1 VIDIAVLAPPW
12 GGIDYHFDSFD
23 LKTMITS
30 GNGIELVQKVSQI
43 TSNIIFI
50 IPKNTKLKQLYEIS
64 ALTNLPMR
72 IQRVSLHE
80 KLKMLVVYYG
90 EFFQRF

>member
-1 VIDIAVLAPPW
+1 LAPPW
-12 GGIDYHFDSFD
+12 GGIDYNSNSFD
-23 LKTMITS
+23 LETMITS

-43 TSNIIFI
+43 TSKIIFI

-64 ALTNLPMR
+64 SLTNLPIR

-90 EFFQRF
+90 DFFQQF

>member
-1 VIDIAVLAPPW
+1 
-12 GGIDYHFDSFD
+12 
-23 LKTMITS
+23 MITS

-43 TSNIIFI
+43 TSKIIFI

-64 ALTNLPMR
+64 SLTNLPIR

-90 EFFQRF
+90 DFFQQF